1 MKKFFFGFLLISI
14 LLPLA
19 GWSQSYPNKP
29 IKILVP
35 FTAGGGTD
43 ILARIVAKNMSENL
57 GVQVVVE
64 NKPGGNTLVATEALV
79 RAAPD
84 GYTLLMQTN
93 NLASNVTLY
102 AGKLSFDTLRD
113 IAPVALVAGNP
124 HVLVVNPGV
133 KALNLREFVA
143 LAKSNP
149 GSLSFASAGS
159 GTVNH
164 LAGEQLKILANI
176 DMLHIPYTGSGSVLP
191 DLLGGQINALFGAT
205 PNVMPLIREGKLRA
219 LAVTTPGRFKNLP
232 SVPSIAELGYSG
244 YDFKSWFGLI
254 APAGTPRPVITKLNA
269 EVIKALKDPAV
280 LERLDNYEIYGSSP
294 EEFGVFIQNEVE
306 KIAKIIKVSGAKI
319 D

>member
-1 MKKFFFGFLLISI
+1 
-14 LLPLA
+14 
-19 GWSQSYPNKP
+19 
-29 IKILVP
+29 
-35 FTAGGGTD
+35 
-43 ILARIVAKNMSENL
+43 
-57 GVQVVVE
+57 
-64 NKPGGNTLVATEALV
+64 
-79 RAAPD
+79 
-84 GYTLLMQTN
+84 
-93 NLASNVTLY
+93 
-102 AGKLSFDTLRD
+102 
-113 IAPVALVAGNP
+113 
-124 HVLVVNPGV
+124 
-133 KALNLREFVA
+133 
-143 LAKSNP
+143 
-149 GSLSFASAGS
+149 
-159 GTVNH
+159 
-164 LAGEQLKILANI
+164 
-176 DMLHIPYTGSGSVLP
+176 MLFRS
-191 DLLGGQINALFGAT
+191 LLGGQINALFGAT